1 MLFWKEYKDNTEC
14 MHYGRSRYVKVINKN
29 GACVTTKVAVKQ
41 LRYIYITTRLKRLFL
56 CEETMQ
62 QMRCHKEGIRDS
74 EDVDIMSHPADAE
87 AWHALDRFDPE
98 FARDRRSV
106 CLDLSTDGFQSY
118 SFDSTAYSC
127 WPVFVIPY
135 NLPPKKCLREGS
147 IFLTLV
153 IPGPKEPKK
162 QMNIFLRP
170 LMEELKEL

>member
-1 MLFWKEYKDNTEC
+1 
-14 MHYGRSRYVKVINKN
+14 
-29 GACVTTKVAVKQ
+29 
-41 LRYIYITTRLKRLFL
+41 
-56 CEETMQ
+56 
-62 QMRCHKEGIRDS
+62 
-74 EDVDIMSHPADAE
+74 MSHPADGE
-87 AWHALDRFDPE
+87 ASHSLDHFDLE
-98 FARDRRSV
+98 FAGDPRSV
-106 CLDLSTDGFQSY
+106 HLGLSTGGFHPY
-118 SFDSTAYSC
+118 SSDSTAYSC